1 MSSAIEAQMKMEQA
15 RIKMEEKQRILEDK
29 IDAMMMAK
37 TPMLHIDPGGLQG
50 GAGVYSAQAIGRAP
64 PPPRRYTLEEKLSAR
79 MDWAADSGWSQ
90 GFSHMAVHRAGDMVH
105 VWIITKDAK
114 SAVLED
120 GAELYPS
127 DALITK
133 IRLLQQG

>member
-1 MSSAIEAQMKMEQA
+1 MSSATEAQANMALQKKML
-15 RIKMEEKQRILEDK
+15 EEKQRILEDK

-37 TPMLHIDPGGLQG
+37 TPMFHIDPAGLQG
-50 GAGVYSAQAIGRAP
+50 GAHTRGFPAP
-64 PPPRRYTLEEKLSAR
+64 GIPSPPRRYTLEEKLSAR
-79 MDWAADSGWSQ
+79 MDWETNRGWGS
-90 GFSHMAVHRAGDMVH
+90 GFSHVAVHRAGDMVH

-114 SAVLED
+114 SVVVED
-120 GAELYPS
+120 DIGLYPS

>member
-1 MSSAIEAQMKMEQA
+1 MSSAIEVQANIALQKKML
-15 RIKMEEKQRILEDK
+15 EEKQRILEDK

-50 GAGVYSAQAIGRAP
+50 GAHTRAFP
-64 PPPRRYTLEEKLSAR
+64 APGIPSPPRRYTLEEKLGAR
-79 MDWAADSGWSQ
+79 MDWDTNRGWGS
-90 GFSHMAVHRAGDMVH
+90 GFSHVAVHRAADMIH

-114 SAVLED
+114 SVVIED
-120 GAELYPS
+120 DIGLYPS